1 MVKFDNEQE
10 ALALVERLKE
20 CEIAPERIRIYEWV
34 DVMSDGDLNVL
45 SYKSRFAVMVANAYM
60 FID

>member
-20 CEIAPERIRIYEWV
+20 CDIAPERIRVYEWI
-34 DVMSDGDLNVL
+34 DVMTDGNFEPLA
-45 SYKSRFAVMVANAYM
+45 YKSRFAVTVVSGRR
-60 FID
+60 